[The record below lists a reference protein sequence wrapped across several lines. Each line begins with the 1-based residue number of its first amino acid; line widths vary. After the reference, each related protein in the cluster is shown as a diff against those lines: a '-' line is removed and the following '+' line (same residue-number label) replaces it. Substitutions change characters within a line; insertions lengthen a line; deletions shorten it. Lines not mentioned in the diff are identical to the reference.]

1 MTQTLGQD
9 PSNGGVVGPSNEPG
23 ELPIVYHDIT
33 STNPSFSLT
42 YGAANCDVLLVGGGG
57 NGTGKNAGFG
67 SGGGAGGVLLTPNHP
82 LPASAFPV
90 TVGAGASG
98 IRPNN
103 HGNDGS
109 DTVIGAS
116 SPLTGGFGAGGQ
128 RGAPTGSGGGGGG
141 PSGPQGNNGGSS
153 SNPGYAGG
161 GGGAGGAGIGPPTG
175 QGGDGAPVVPLF
187 GSYPQPYYPS
197 STFQST
203 FGGGGVGG
211 GNGVNNPFGF
221 RPPGGGG
228 HGAPNEGGGEGG
240 AGQAGYGA
248 GGGGDGNTG
257 GTLGGAGGSGKVII
271 KEPSGGFLA
280 VGVWSLKAQYTYLI
294 QSKWPT

>member
-1 MTQTLGQD
+1 MSTNF
-9 PSNGGVVGPSNEPG
+9 NGGVIGPVNEPTD
-23 ELPIVYHDIT
+23 LPEIIHSIL

-42 YGAANCDVLLVGGGG
+42 YGKAANCDVLLVGGGG

-67 SGGGAGGVLLTPNHP
+67 GGGGAGGVLLSPAHP
-82 LPASAFPV
+82 LPASSFPV
-90 TVGAGASG
+90 SIGAGASG
-98 IRPNN
+98 LRPNN

-109 DTVIGAS
+109 STVLGAA

-128 RGAPTGSGGGGGG
+128 RSAPTGSGGGGGG
-141 PSGPQGNNGGSS
+141 SGGPQGNNGGSS

-161 GGGAGGAGIGPPTG
+161 GGGAGSAGSGPPNGAGGNG
-175 QGGDGAPVVPLF
+175 LSVVPLF

-197 STFQST
+197 ATFQST
-203 FGGGGVGG
+203 YGGGGVGG

-240 AGQAGYGA
+240 SGQPAYGA

-257 GTLGGAGGSGKVII
+257 GAQGGNGGSGSVLI
-271 KEPSGGFLA
+271 KEPSGGKA
-280 VGVWSLKAQYTYLI
+280 ASGVWSLQAQFYYKSNDNWT
-294 QSKWPT
+294 S